1 MSLLNQQVGLDQ
13 QIAKAQQRAQ
23 EIDLPSLLAIDPNTP
38 PRDMAS
44 DADIADRKQL
54 FLQTNGDNSQTR
66 DAFERLIGGNDLQPV
81 NYLAHGA
88 VAAKPVCRLTLNDS
102 KGRAAGYATGFLIA
116 PTVLLTNNHVFP
128 TKDSA
133 VQSLAEFDFELDL
146 LDQPKTSVF
155 FGLSPDLLFLT
166 SVDLD
171 YSIVAVQ
178 PRSVSGV
185 PLANYGYLPLLG
197 SPGKVIEGEWMTII
211 QHPDAQRKQVCVREN
226 KLLTRTD
233 DVLWYTTDTLGG
245 SSGSP
250 VFNNDWQVVALHHKG
265 IPETGPDGVWQTVDG
280 RDYDPKRDPESA
292 IKWQANEG
300 IRISRLIDVLTQTA
314 PREPLL
320 QPVFTMTPDI
330 ARDLMNGFA
339 RAYARPVPTDTAMSS
354 QANASPSAPPTRT
367 TPMPLRSINVTLDIT
382 DDGRVSVR
390 SAGAAE
396 SLTFAES
403 KRATATT
410 TATGGGGTRPPQIDV
425 PVDNDYSAGGKR
437 KGYQA
442 DYLGDGIQIP
452 LPELGSL
459 ETEVTKLT
467 KPAAGNDHILHY
479 KGYSLVMHAK
489 RKFAIYT
496 AANVDGSGRF
506 HVRRPHDEWRF
517 DPRIPQSAQVGGYY
531 YANNQFDRG
540 HQTRYED
547 MQYGSSPLDSLE
559 RAADTLH
566 YTNSAPQH
574 AKFNQGKQL
583 WQGLEQDVLE
593 QAIEASKFRAIV
605 MTGPVLDDGDPVWDK
620 FKDIQYPVRF
630 WKIAVALT
638 AENQAFAAGFV
649 LDQSEVIAQF
659 GIEVTEAPPFAPF
672 KTYQVAVAEIERL
685 TGLTFK
691 MTGGRSLSEA
701 DPLAD
706 GPTRR
711 SALSRAGV
719 ATTESTAGADA
730 APYGYVPLYDGST
743 IVGPKPSTGP
753 GGTTLTRDQNRD
765 AGTPSEYR
773 SSWASAPRRPLP
785 RGLV

>member
-1 MSLLNQQVGLDQ
+1 MSLLNQQVGLGQ
-13 QIAKAQQRAQ
+13 QIAKAQERAQ
-23 EIDLPSLLAIDPNTP
+23 GIDLPSLLALDPKTP
-38 PRDMAS
+38 PKDMATGQH
-44 DADIADRKQL
+44 IADRRLL
-54 FLQTNGDNSQTR
+54 FIQTNGDNPQTR

-88 VAAKPVCRLTLNDS
+88 VAAKPICRLTLNDS

-128 TKDSA
+128 TKDS
-133 VQSLAEFDFELDL
+133 VVESLAEFDFELDL

-155 FGLSPDLLFLT
+155 FGLSPDQLFLT

-178 PRSVSGV
+178 PRSANGV

-197 SPGKVIEGEWMTII
+197 SAGKVIEGEWMTII
-211 QHPDAQRKQVCVREN
+211 QHPGAQRKQVCVREN

-245 SSGSP
+245 ASGSP

-265 IPETGPDGVWQTVDG
+265 IPKTGPNGVWQTVDG
-280 RDYDPKRDPESA
+280 RDFDPNRDDETA
-292 IKWQANEG
+292 IQWLANEG
-300 IRISRLIDVLTQTA
+300 IRISRLIDALSQTA

-320 QPVFTMTPDI
+320 APVFTMTPET

-339 RAYARPVPTDTAMSS
+339 RAYTRPVPTDTAISSLTKMSPP
-354 QANASPSAPPTRT
+354 AAPMRT
-367 TPMPLRSINVTLDIT
+367 TPMPTRSINLTLDIS

-390 SAGAAE
+390 SAGAQE
-396 SLTFAES
+396 SIAFTES
-403 KRATATT
+403 TRAATT
-410 TATGGGGTRPPQIDV
+410 TSAAPATRPPQLDV
-425 PVDNDYSAGGKR
+425 PVDNDYGPEGKR

-442 DYLGDGIQIP
+442 DYLGDGLQIP

-459 ETEVTKLT
+459 ETAVTKLT
-467 KPAAGNDHILHY
+467 KPTAGNDHILHY

-496 AANVDGSGRF
+496 AANVDGTGRF

-517 DPRIPQSAQVGGYY
+517 DPRIPQSSQVGGYY

-547 MQYGSSPLDSLE
+547 MQYGASPLDSLE

-593 QAIEASKFRAIV
+593 QAIEARAFRAIV
-605 MTGPVLDDGDPVWDK
+605 MTGPVLDDGDPVWDR

-638 AENQAFAAGFV
+638 SENQPFAAGFV
-649 LDQSEVIAQF
+649 LDQTDVIAQF

-672 KTYQVAVAEIERL
+672 KTYQVAIAEIERL

-706 GPTRR
+706 SATRR
-711 SALSRAGV
+711 SALSRAGL
-719 ATTESTAGADA
+719 ATTELTGAPIV
-730 APYGYVPLYDGST
+730 PYGYVPLYDGST
-743 IVGPKPSTGP
+743 IVGPKPSLASRRDHADPGP
-753 GGTTLTRDQNRD
+753 K
-765 AGTPSEYR
+765 
-773 SSWASAPRRPLP
+773 PRRRDPK
-785 RGLV
+785 